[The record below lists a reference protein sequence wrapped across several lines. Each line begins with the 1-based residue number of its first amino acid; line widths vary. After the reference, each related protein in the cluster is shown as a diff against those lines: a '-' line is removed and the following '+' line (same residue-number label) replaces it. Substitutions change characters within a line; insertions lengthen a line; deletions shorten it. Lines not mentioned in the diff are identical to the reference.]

1 MADIQK
7 IETGYRAYKDIY
19 DDALTSQGFWLKLY
33 NKIVWGIDDK
43 DYVHKVLSY
52 IPDSFTGELLDVPVG
67 TGVHTF
73 RKYEKLK
80 AARITALDY
89 SSDMLAKTRERLA
102 LCRHISFV
110 QGDVGALP
118 FEGLSFDMVFS
129 MNGFHAFP
137 DKQKAFEE
145 TDRVLKKGG
154 VFCGCFYIRRQRRI
168 TDFAVRS
175 LYVAKGW
182 FTPPFL
188 TLEELRGILQK
199 RYREVRLDH
208 VKSIAYFHCVK

>member
-1 MADIQK
+1 MTDLK
-7 IETGYRAYKDIY
+7 RIETGYRAYKDIY
-19 DDALTSQGFWLKLY
+19 DDALTSQGIWFNLY
-33 NKIVWGIDDK
+33 NKIIWGIDDK

-73 RKYEKLK
+73 RKYKKLK
-80 AARITALDY
+80 AAHITALDY
-89 SSDMLAKTRERLA
+89 SSDMLAKARERLA
-102 LCRHISFV
+102 LCGQISFV

-118 FEGLSFDMVFS
+118 FEDLSFDMVFS

-137 DKQKAFEE
+137 NKQKAFEE

-154 VFCGCFYIRRQRRI
+154 IFCGCFYIRGQRRI
-168 TDFAVRS
+168 TDIAVCS
-175 LYVAKGW
+175 IYDAKGW

-188 TLEELRGILQK
+188 TLEELRGILK
-199 RYREVRLDH
+199 ERYCEVRLEH
-208 VKSIAYFHCVK
+208 VKSIACFHCVK